1 MEAFFTML
9 SNVLIFIA
17 LAVPG
22 YVLAKTRL
30 ISDKESAP
38 LSRLLIYVGVPF
50 MVASNLIDITFD
62 SHALQIILLSTLI
75 GIIYTVIC
83 YFLSIPATHYIKDL
97 KTQGVARF
105 EIFAGNNGFLGIPLA
120 VAVFSDM
127 PLVVTGVIIVNLINN
142 VSMYTIGIYSI
153 SGDKKN
159 ISIKKLLTNP
169 CLIGFAV
176 GLILNFTKVS
186 SVLPQ
191 VSDYLSRSQAIVT
204 PISMIIIGIK
214 LGSIKLLDI
223 FKSKN
228 MYIVSFY
235 KLILVPFI
243 ITAVLLLVRIW
254 INVPSE
260 LILGL
265 FVAFAVPS
273 ASLATTFADNFGG
286 DSKSAAIFTIGTTI
300 LSVNT
305 IPVLYYLLMLII

>member
-22 YVLAKTRL
+22 YILAKTGL
-30 ISDKESAP
+30 VTDKESTP
-38 LSRLLIYVGVPF
+38 LSRILIYVGVPF

-62 SHALQIILLSTLI
+62 SHALQIVLLSTVV
-75 GIIYTVIC
+75 GILYTIVC
-83 YFLSIPATHYIKDL
+83 YFFSKPATSHIKDL

-120 VAVFSDM
+120 AAVFKDM
-127 PLVVTGVIIVNLINN
+127 PLVVTSVIIVNLINN

-159 ISIKKLLTNP
+159 ISLKKLVTNP

-186 SVLPQ
+186 SILPQ

-214 LGSIKLLDI
+214 LGSIKLSSI
-223 FKSKN
+223 FKNKN
-228 MYIVSFY
+228 MYVVSIY
-235 KLILVPFI
+235 KLIVVPFI
-243 ITAVLLLVRIW
+243 ITAILLVAKIW
-254 INVPSE
+254 LNVSNE
-260 LILGL
+260 LILGM

-300 LSVNT
+300 LSVLT
-305 IPVLYYLLMLII
+305 IPALYYLLMLII

>member
-1 MEAFFTML
+1 MDAFFTML

-22 YVLAKTRL
+22 YILAKTGL
-30 ISDKESAP
+30 VTDKESTP
-38 LSRLLIYVGVPF
+38 LSRILIYVGVPF

-62 SHALQIILLSTLI
+62 SHALQIVLLSI
-75 GIIYTVIC
+75 VVGILYTIVC
-83 YFLSIPATHYIKDL
+83 YFFSKPATSYIKDL

-120 VAVFSDM
+120 AAVFKDM
-127 PLVVTGVIIVNLINN
+127 PLVVTSVIIVNLINN

-159 ISIKKLLTNP
+159 ISLKKLVTNP

-186 SVLPQ
+186 SILPQ

-214 LGSIKLLDI
+214 LGSIKLSSI
-223 FKSKN
+223 FKNKN
-228 MYIVSFY
+228 MYVVSIY
-235 KLILVPFI
+235 KLIVVPFI
-243 ITAVLLLVRIW
+243 ITAILLVAKIW
-254 INVPSE
+254 LNVSNE
-260 LILGL
+260 LILGM

-273 ASLATTFADNFGG
+273 ASLATTFADNYGG

-300 LSVNT
+300 LSVLT
-305 IPVLYYLLMLII
+305 IPALYYLLMLII

>member
-17 LAVPG
+17 LAIPG
-22 YVLAKTRL
+22 YILAKTGL
-30 ISDKESAP
+30 VSDKESTP
-38 LSRLLIYVGVPF
+38 LSRILIYVGVPF

-62 SHALQIILLSTLI
+62 SHALQIVLLSIII
-75 GIIYTVIC
+75 GILYTIVC
-83 YFLSIPATHYIKDL
+83 YFLSKPATGYIKDL

-120 VAVFSDM
+120 AAVFSDM
-127 PLVVTGVIIVNLINN
+127 PLVVTGVIIVNIINN

-159 ISIKKLLTNP
+159 ISLKKLVTNP

-214 LGSIKLLDI
+214 LGSIKLSSI
-223 FKSKN
+223 FKNKN
-228 MYIVSFY
+228 MYIVSLY
-235 KLILVPFI
+235 KLIVVPFI
-243 ITAVLLLVRIW
+243 ITAILLTLKIW
-254 INVPSE
+254 LDVPNE
-260 LILGL
+260 LILAM
-265 FVAFAVPS
+265 FVAFSVPS

-300 LSVNT
+300 LSVLT
-305 IPVLYYLLMLII
+305 IPALYYLLMLII

>member
-22 YVLAKTRL
+22 YILAKTGL
-30 ISDKESAP
+30 VSDKESTP
-38 LSRLLIYVGVPF
+38 LSRILIYVGVPF

-62 SHALQIILLSTLI
+62 SHALQIVLLSIVI
-75 GIIYTVIC
+75 GILYTIVC
-83 YFLSIPATHYIKDL
+83 YFFSKPATSYIKDL

-120 VAVFSDM
+120 AAVFSDM
-127 PLVVTGVIIVNLINN
+127 PLVVTGVIIVNIINN

-159 ISIKKLLTNP
+159 ISLKKLVTNP

-214 LGSIKLLDI
+214 LGSIKLSSI
-223 FKSKN
+223 FKNKN
-228 MYIVSFY
+228 MYIVSLY
-235 KLILVPFI
+235 KLIIVPFI
-243 ITAVLLLVRIW
+243 ITAILLTFKIW
-254 INVPSE
+254 FNVPNE
-260 LILGL
+260 LILAM
-265 FVAFAVPS
+265 FVAFSVPS

-300 LSVNT
+300 LSVLT
-305 IPVLYYLLMLII
+305 IPALYYLLMLII